1 MLVSRYEG
9 SGEYSPN
16 SGYKLL
22 LDQVLH
28 AKISQSMDLPNLITM
43 LFTKLWAL
51 HLPRLVHDGIKPNI
65 QELVVFIKGYLIE
78 IEALEGLR
86 PSSFVPKQ
94 EIWVPPDTNNIK
106 LNYDASFNTNTNI
119 PILGVVARNEN
130 GEILAACTY
139 PHFGV
144 ADAFIAEAQVCEQT
158 MTFAQELGFRSIHVE
173 GDSLTVIKKLNNT
186 DSDRSV
192 LGLIIQDIK
201 GKVRGFDSVTFGFVG
216 RSANTTAHVL
226 ARSGCRLPAPQ
237 YWIEEARSE
246 VERATTLD

>member
-1 MLVSRYEG
+1 MGFNQLADKDKEVLVIAYWAIW
-9 SGEYSPN
+9 
-16 SGYKLL
+16 
-22 LDQVLH
+22 H
-28 AKISQSMDLPNLITM
+28 AWN
-43 LFTKLWAL
+43 
-51 HLPRLVHDGIKPNI
+51 RLVHDGIKLNI

-106 LNYDASFNTNTNI
+106 LNYDASFNTNTKI
-119 PILGVVARNEN
+119 PIL
-130 GEILAACTY
+130 
-139 PHFGV
+139 
-144 ADAFIAEAQVCEQT
+144 DAFIAEAHVCEQT

-173 GDSLTVIKKLNNT
+173 GDSLTVMKKSNNI

-237 YWIEEARSE
+237 YWIEEAPLEYLSLQKVPKARFSC
-246 VERATTLD
+246 VSSLIFHAGPRWGRVYKKIVQILASFVTYS